1 LVGLGRTS
9 LCFNA
14 NLCSQCPSDFY
25 WCKGTEP
32 GQERSCSTNWSI
44 KSGIITW
51 VELTRAGKYPVSERC
66 LPYNPTS
73 RARCSYDCQDV
84 DPRLKLGKFYW
95 QRLQDPSEMQDQ
107 IRQFGSVRGTLCIGV
122 GGCLH
127 KLALGMHATKS
138 R

>member
-1 LVGLGRTS
+1 MS
-9 LCFNA
+9 E
-14 NLCSQCPSDFY
+14 QDFY

-107 IRQFGSVRGTLCIGV
+107 IRQFGSVLTRMEVWTDMKAYFASNPTGV
-122 GGCLH
+122 YQGPG
-127 KLALGMHATKS
+127 APQETPIY
-138 R
+138 